1 MSRSARQPP
10 ARIAVMLVNIESD
23 RATLETLN
31 LLTGESAA
39 EIHGLFVEDIE
50 LLSLAGLPLARE
62 ICRLTH
68 VQRNVQAPELERQFR
83 IQARAAEQALTA
95 LASRRGLQCS
105 FRTVRGEPATLLR
118 ETLEAMDLM
127 LLGAARQALS
137 LAESRPFASRG
148 GDLGRPVVVI
158 FDGSETA
165 QRALEV
171 AVQLARAGA
180 HALTVLLVA
189 NDPAALDALRT
200 QATDRMGRLPAVFR
214 KAVEPDTGELIRLVQ
229 SSRARSLVI
238 GRNEDLLTPDSIER
252 LRNLPGCPVV
262 LVS

>member
-1 MSRSARQPP
+1 
-10 ARIAVMLVNIESD
+10 MLVNLESD
-23 RATLETLN
+23 RATLETLS

-50 LLSLAGLPLARE
+50 LLSLASLPLARE
-62 ICRLTH
+62 VCRLTH
-68 VQRNVQAPELERQFR
+68 VQRDVQTPELERQFR

-95 LASRRGLQCS
+95 LASRRGLHCS
-105 FRTVRGEPATLLR
+105 FRTVRGEPAILLR

-137 LAESRPFASRG
+137 LAESRPFASRS
-148 GDLGRPVVVI
+148 GDLSRPVVVV

-165 QRALEV
+165 QRALGV
-171 AVQLARAGA
+171 AVQLARAGT

-189 NDPAALDALRT
+189 DGPAALDALRA
-200 QATDRMGRLPAVFR
+200 QAADRLDRQPAAFR
-214 KAVEPDTGELIRLVQ
+214 EAIKPDTGELIRLVQ

-238 GRNEDLLTPDSIER
+238 GRNEDLLTPDNIER
-252 LRNLPGCPVV
+252 LRSLPGCPVV